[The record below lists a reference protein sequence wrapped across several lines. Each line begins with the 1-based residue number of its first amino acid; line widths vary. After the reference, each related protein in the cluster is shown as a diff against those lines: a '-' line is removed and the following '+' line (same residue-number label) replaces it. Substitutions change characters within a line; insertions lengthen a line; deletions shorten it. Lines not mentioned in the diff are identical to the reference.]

1 MSELKVFSGSAV
13 FSVQGAVHGRAQ
25 VEFGLHV
32 LYVGEPDIYTV
43 RLEKLAGEQVV
54 GM

>member
-1 MSELKVFSGSAV
+1 M
-13 FSVQGAVHGRAQ
+13 HGRAQ

-43 RLEKLAGEQVV
+43 ETGKNWLENKLWACRLWPPQVLEICTAFQN
-54 GM
+54 